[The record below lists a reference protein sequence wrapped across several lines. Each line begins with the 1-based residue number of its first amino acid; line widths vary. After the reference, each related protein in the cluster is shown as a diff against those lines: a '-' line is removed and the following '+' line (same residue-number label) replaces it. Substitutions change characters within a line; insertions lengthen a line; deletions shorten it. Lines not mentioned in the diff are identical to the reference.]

1 MSKYPKKQAMQQ
13 KQSQQT
19 SNIQTAIVQS
29 KPKEKVQTLDQ
40 KRAEAV
46 WKQLFPLRQRSANTF
61 DAYTKLSKGA
71 GTLIMQNGLLPT
83 LAFYGEKSGGAASL
97 AGGEE
102 HALLLGHILA
112 WLNQQNLI
120 TTTSFTDVMNELVQK
135 SSPQYRQITE
145 EILALIRWIR
155 HFASALNKTE

>member
-1 MSKYPKKQAMQQ
+1 MSKKSHQNQATQKKQEAHV
-13 KQSQQT
+13 SVQT
-19 SNIQTAIVQS
+19 
-29 KPKEKVQTLDQ
+29 KPKALVQTLDQ
-40 KRAEAV
+40 KRAEVV
-46 WKQLFPLRQRSANTF
+46 WKLLAPLKQRSTNTF

-102 HALLLGHILA
+102 HELLLGHILA
-112 WLNQQNLI
+112 WLNQQKLI
-120 TTTSFTDVMNELVQK
+120 EATTFKDAMNQLVQK

-145 EILALIRWIR
+145 ETLALIRWIR
-155 HFASALNKTE
+155 HFASALNKAE

>member
-1 MSKYPKKQAMQQ
+1 MTVTVQKKG
-13 KQSQQT
+13 
-19 SNIQTAIVQS
+19 
-29 KPKEKVQTLDQ
+29 VQTLDQ

-46 WKQLFPLRQRSANTF
+46 WKLLAPLKQRLPKTF

-97 AGGEE
+97 AGGAE
-102 HALLLGHILA
+102 HELLLGHILA
-112 WLNQQNLI
+112 WLNQQGLLSANN
-120 TTTSFTDVMNELVQK
+120 FTGAMTELVQK

-145 EILALIRWIR
+145 ETLALIRWIR